1 MPPYSW
7 IHLESVWWMF
17 GGGLMVALAIILAR
31 ASSHYSFTLKKRS
44 EEDLKKETHTFGD
57 AVEEQNRPVP
67 VFIWLV
73 AIGYIIWAI
82 SYVVFSGTRGL

>member
-1 MPPYSW
+1 
-7 IHLESVWWMF
+7 MF

>member
-7 IHLESVWWMF
+7 IHLESVWWMW
-17 GGGLMVALAIILAR
+17 GGGLMVATAIILAR
-31 ASSHYSFTLKKRS
+31 ASRYYSFTLKRRS
-44 EEDLKKETHTFGD
+44 EEELQKETHTFAD

-73 AIGYIIWAI
+73 AIGYVLWAI
-82 SYVVFSGTRGL
+82 SYVVFSGARGL